1 MLQGWSLLILSLIL
15 VHLSRPDLA
24 HYFFSCSRYADGAR
38 AIHSLQVTLIDKILL
53 KLLWHNYLPISS
65 KDEERVF
72 SGKLRNQSA
81 GDPQHYH
88 EETVEKFKVNYP
100 MSYVQDLGK
109 CIIEILSEIYLL
121 KHDLLLPFCF
131 IFQEN
136 CFEIFQRTEN
146 VESSS
151 VIIERIINF
160 VLLLEQHAVQ
170 KGEKWPLVNI
180 MGPMLAKSFPLIRTL
195 VS

>member
-1 MLQGWSLLILSLIL
+1 M
-15 VHLSRPDLA
+15 D
-24 HYFFSCSRYADGAR
+24 
-38 AIHSLQVTLIDKILL
+38 
-53 KLLWHNYLPISS
+53 
-65 KDEERVF
+65 
-72 SGKLRNQSA
+72 
-81 GDPQHYH
+81 
-88 EETVEKFKVNYP
+88 KFKINYP

-109 CIIEILSEIYLL
+109 CIIEILSGIYLL
-121 KHDLLLPFCF
+121 EHDLLLPFC
-131 IFQEN
+131 ITFQEN
-136 CFEIFQRTEN
+136 CFEIFQRAEH